1 MPSGKGAPEQ
11 RDPVDRSDD
20 ESPGAGVSGQGKTQ
34 RISKAC
40 DKCRKHKSKCEP
52 SPTDGEPCK
61 TCAASGSV
69 CTYTAPSFRRG
80 PPKGYIQALEHRLHQ
95 VESVLAG
102 IMSSAD
108 PRAQSI
114 IEELRQDELAAYIL
128 DSVDAGPFGRT
139 GREKRAI
146 DTSKDNFFSSIVTA
160 QPKTLSHRSRR
171 QSRATRENVIESV
184 IASDPQIQTTR
195 PTLAWQDKLSARLVH
210 TLSSGSR
217 TLSQSGSQSP
227 RTAMSPS
234 EFSADD
240 LDFEPPRTKRRLEG
254 PSRLILTARPGVVS
268 APASSSTTM
277 STHPYSRQMSAATN
291 DLEGDDLGDCADAFG
306 NLSIDENREVR
317 YHGNSAGLQLLAQT
331 ERTDE
336 RNSKGIWMFPM
347 AKYWPGPGVVLVE
360 HARAIEQSIPL
371 PPIEVQDLLIR
382 VYFTYVNPAVPVI
395 DEESFML
402 QYNAQRYGL
411 QDPEED
417 AHAAQNTND
426 VRPER
431 PQRLSKLLLLAM
443 FAYAATHLDPTEM
456 AGSDVED
463 AANEYAR
470 RARVILD
477 AVYHESRSATVQA
490 LILLGIREFGI
501 ASLEEGWLHIGMA
514 TRMALDLGLNRNPDK
529 WMHNGRELFTEK
541 EKAIRKRIWWSCC
554 LADKFSA
561 LFLGRTIGIHEG
573 DFSTPLLDIPADDA
587 DKMWQP
593 CPPDP
598 LCGRV
603 TPVPA
608 NYTGYFHH
616 ISSLFVITGEVLAK
630 IYRVSRATAV
640 PSRALRA
647 QMHQRLQQWHLDL
660 PEHLDYSLKSNRPC
674 PAPHILAMH
683 IQYWATMILTHR
695 PFIPKGSDLASRS
708 SPSLDPDPLP
718 WESYDI
724 CQSAA
729 SQVASFALL
738 YHEKYNMRWAPPF
751 LSNCIQAAGVMSV
764 VVLRYK
770 PLDTQAS
777 VGLTKCIGAL
787 AGMELTWTSALR
799 VRHLIQNAQVLI
811 DNTYAGTAALSGDN
825 LRQQKRRAQIAFEQ
839 DIDLLYS
846 GHAGSA
852 THAPPLPL
860 PRRQLH
866 TLPEHPHHRPQHHAP
881 ARSHTHTHTQTHTQ
895 THTHTHAQVHAS
907 PPYDSPTEV
916 VPAPL
921 DTSQA
926 FHPGMRTGADAGT
939 GGFVRYMPGYDSW
952 WPVLDQQQQQP
963 QTESQVPV
971 PVEMQVPSADEFT
984 FSPQQF
990 SPDFLQAM
998 RDPVIHFPSAFVHQY

>member
-1 MPSGKGAPEQ
+1 MPSGKGASEQ
-11 RDPVDRSDD
+11 RDLGDRSEN
-20 ESPGAGVSGQGKTQ
+20 ESLGAGPSGQGKSQ

-40 DKCRKHKSKCEP
+40 DKCRKSKSKCEP
-52 SPTDGEPCK
+52 SPTEGEPCK
-61 TCAASGSV
+61 TCATSSSV

-80 PPKGYIQALEHRLHQ
+80 PPKGYIQAMEHRLHQ

-114 IEELRQDELAAYIL
+114 VDELRQDELAAYIL
-128 DSVDAGPFGRT
+128 DSVDAGPFGKI

-146 DTSKDNFFSSIVTA
+146 DTSKDNFFASIVA
-160 QPKTLSHRSRR
+160 EQPRSLSHRSRR

-184 IASDPQIQTTR
+184 ISSDPQIQTTR
-195 PTLAWQDKLSARLVH
+195 PTLAWQDKLSARLMG
-210 TLSSGSR
+210 TPSSGSR
-217 TLSQSGSQSP
+217 TLSQSASQSP
-227 RTAMSPS
+227 RTARSPS
-234 EFSADD
+234 EFSVDD
-240 LDFEPPRTKRRLEG
+240 LDSEPPRTKRRLEG
-254 PSRLILTARPGVVS
+254 PSRLILTASYDAAPH
-268 APASSSTTM
+268 PASASSATAM
-277 STHPYSRQMSAATN
+277 SVAAK
-291 DLEGDDLGDCADAFG
+291 DSEGDDLGDCADAFG

-317 YHGNSAGLQLLAQT
+317 YHGNSAGLQLLART
-331 ERTDE
+331 ERTDD

-347 AKYWPGPGVVLVE
+347 AKYWPGPGL
-360 HARAIEQSIPL
+360 ARVQVDHMRAVEQSVAL
-371 PPIEVQDLLIR
+371 PPVEVQDLLIR

-417 AHAAQNTND
+417 AHAAQSAND

-443 FAYAATHLDPTEM
+443 FAYAASHLDPTENA
-456 AGSDVED
+456 AGDLQD
-463 AANEYAR
+463 PANEYSR

-477 AVYHESRSATVQA
+477 AIYHESRSATVQA
-490 LILLGIREFGI
+490 LILLGTREFGI
-501 ASLEEGWLHIGMA
+501 GSLEEGWLHIGMA

-541 EKAIRKRIWWSCC
+541 EKSIRKRIWWSCC

-603 TPVPA
+603 APVPA
-608 NYTGYFHH
+608 NYTGYFHYL
-616 ISSLFVITGEVLAK
+616 SSLFVITGEVLAK
-630 IYRVSRATAV
+630 IYRVSRATAI
-640 PSRALRA
+640 PSRALRE
-647 QMHQRLQQWHLDL
+647 QLHQRLLQWHVDL
-660 PEHLDYSLKSNRPC
+660 PEHLNYSIKSNRPC

-683 IQYWATMILTHR
+683 IQYWATVILTHR
-695 PFIPKGSDLASRS
+695 PFIPKGSDLARQG
-708 SPSLDPDPLP
+708 SPSLDPDPVP
-718 WESYDI
+718 WESYDM

-751 LSNCIQAAGVMSV
+751 LANCIQAAGVMSV

-777 VGLTKCIGAL
+777 VGLTKCI
-787 AGMELTWTSALR
+787 S
-799 VRHLIQNAQVLI
+799 
-811 DNTYAGTAALSGDN
+811 ALSGMEV
-825 LRQQKRRAQIAFEQ
+825 AFEQ
-839 DIDLLYS
+839 DINLFYS
-846 GHAGSA
+846 GHPGAA
-852 THAPPLPL
+852 TRAPPLPL
-860 PRRQLH
+860 PRRQLQPVPE
-866 TLPEHPHHRPQHHAP
+866 LPPHLPQHPLRPHHVRGSYDPRTEAVSSQPNISQTYP
-881 ARSHTHTHTQTHTQ
+881 A
-895 THTHTHAQVHAS
+895 
-907 PPYDSPTEV
+907 
-916 VPAPL
+916 
-921 DTSQA
+921 
-926 FHPGMRTGADAGT
+926 GMRSAADTGADV
-939 GGFVRYMPGYDSW
+939 FVRYMPGYDSW
-952 WPVLDQQQQQP
+952 WPVLDQQQQQTVP
-963 QTESQVPV
+963 QVAIGMS
-971 PVEMQVPSADEFT
+971 VPSTTEFT
-984 FSPQQF
+984 FDVQQF

-998 RDPVIHFPSAFVHQY
+998 RDPVIHFPSAFAHQY

>member
-1 MPSGKGAPEQ
+1 MPSGKGASEQ
-11 RDPVDRSDD
+11 RDLGDRSED
-20 ESPGAGVSGQGKTQ
+20 ESLGAGPSGQGKSQ

-40 DKCRKHKSKCEP
+40 DKCRKSKSKCEP
-52 SPTDGEPCK
+52 SPTEGEPCK
-61 TCAASGSV
+61 TCATSSSV

-108 PRAQSI
+108 SRAQSI
-114 IEELRQDELAAYIL
+114 VDELRQDELAAYIL
-128 DSVDAGPFGRT
+128 DSVDAGPFGKI

-146 DTSKDNFFSSIVTA
+146 DTSKDNFFASIVA
-160 QPKTLSHRSRR
+160 EQPRSLSHRSRR

-184 IASDPQIQTTR
+184 ISSDPQIQTTR
-195 PTLAWQDKLSARLVH
+195 PTLAWQDKLSARLMG
-210 TLSSGSR
+210 TPSSGSR
-217 TLSQSGSQSP
+217 TLSQSASQSP
-227 RTAMSPS
+227 RTARSPS
-234 EFSADD
+234 EFSVDD
-240 LDFEPPRTKRRLEG
+240 LDSEPPRTKRRLEG
-254 PSRLILTARPGVVS
+254 PSRLILTASYDAAPR
-268 APASSSTTM
+268 PASASSATAM
-277 STHPYSRQMSAATN
+277 SVAAKGATGSTSALPSERYAHPSSRCAALT
-291 DLEGDDLGDCADAFG
+291 DPEGDDLGDCADAFG

-317 YHGNSAGLQLLAQT
+317 YHGNSAGLQLLART
-331 ERTDE
+331 ERTDD

-347 AKYWPGPGVVLVE
+347 AKYWPGPGL
-360 HARAIEQSIPL
+360 ARVQVDHMRAVEQSVAL
-371 PPIEVQDLLIR
+371 PPVEVQDLLIR

-417 AHAAQNTND
+417 AHAAQSAND

-443 FAYAATHLDPTEM
+443 FAYAASHLDPTENA
-456 AGSDVED
+456 AGDLQD
-463 AANEYAR
+463 PANEYSR

-477 AVYHESRSATVQA
+477 AIYHESRSATVQA
-490 LILLGIREFGI
+490 LILLGTREFGI
-501 ASLEEGWLHIGMA
+501 GSLEEGWLHIGMA

-541 EKAIRKRIWWSCC
+541 EKSIRKRIWWSCC

-598 LCGRV
+598 LGGRV
-603 TPVPA
+603 APVPA
-608 NYTGYFHH
+608 NYTGYFHYL
-616 ISSLFVITGEVLAK
+616 SSLFVITGEVLAK
-630 IYRVSRATAV
+630 IYRVSRATAI
-640 PSRALRA
+640 PSRALRE
-647 QMHQRLQQWHLDL
+647 QLHQRLLQWHLEL
-660 PEHLDYSLKSNRPC
+660 PEHLNYSIKSNRPC

-683 IQYWATMILTHR
+683 IQYWATVILTHR
-695 PFIPKGSDLASRS
+695 PFIPKGSDLARQG
-708 SPSLDPDPLP
+708 SPSLDPDPVP
-718 WESYDI
+718 WESYDM

-751 LSNCIQAAGVMSV
+751 LANCIQAAGVMSV

-777 VGLTKCIGAL
+777 VGLTKCISAL
-787 AGMELTWTSALR
+787 SGMERTWTSALR

-811 DNTYAGTAALSGDN
+811 DNTYVGASAPSGDN
-825 LRQQKRRAQIAFEQ
+825 LRQQKRRAQVAFEQ
-839 DIDLLYS
+839 DINLLYS
-846 GHAGSA
+846 GHPGAA
-852 THAPPLPL
+852 TRAPPLPL
-860 PRRQLH
+860 PRRQLQPV
-866 TLPEHPHHRPQHHAP
+866 PELSPHLPQHPLRPHYVRGSYDPRTEAVSSQPNVSQTYP
-881 ARSHTHTHTQTHTQ
+881 A
-895 THTHTHAQVHAS
+895 
-907 PPYDSPTEV
+907 
-916 VPAPL
+916 
-921 DTSQA
+921 
-926 FHPGMRTGADAGT
+926 GMRSAADTGADV
-939 GGFVRYMPGYDSW
+939 FVRYMPGYDSW
-952 WPVLDQQQQQP
+952 WPVLDQQQQQTVP
-963 QTESQVPV
+963 QVAIGMS
-971 PVEMQVPSADEFT
+971 VPSTTEFT
-984 FSPQQF
+984 FGVQQF

-998 RDPVIHFPSAFVHQY
+998 RDPVIHFPSAFAHQY